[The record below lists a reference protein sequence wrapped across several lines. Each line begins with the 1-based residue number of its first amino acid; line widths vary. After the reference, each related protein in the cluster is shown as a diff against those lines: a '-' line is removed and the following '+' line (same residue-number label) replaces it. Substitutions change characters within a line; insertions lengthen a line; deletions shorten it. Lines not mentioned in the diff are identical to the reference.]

1 MALGTFFPSSCL
13 LNLGGGAYSWCPPWQ
28 AMTGV
33 EHIGLRMCVQNQSVT
48 GECDRERQLLQ
59 GPATSS
65 GLVKCFCLFSGDP
78 GSHGL

>member
-33 EHIGLRMCVQNQSVT
+33 EHMVSGCVFRTRV
-48 GECDRERQLLQ
+48 
-59 GPATSS
+59 
-65 GLVKCFCLFSGDP
+65 
-78 GSHGL
+78 